1 MLKFIPY
8 ILKTLWRHRSRT
20 ILTVSGSAVALFVFC
35 FVGAVQ
41 EGMNDLQRRQAAK
54 GSLIS
59 FQANKFCPAT
69 SHLPQD
75 YDQQIAQ
82 LDGVKDVIPVQVFTN
97 NCRASLDV
105 VVFYGV
111 PPKKLRTARDFELTV
126 GDWSEFEQ
134 HQDAAVVGQAVASR
148 RNISVGD
155 KFSIGDLSV
164 DVAGIYRSDDPAEE
178 NYIYSHLEFLQ
189 RSKGMN
195 SVGTVT
201 QLEILLDE
209 GVDQVAKCEE
219 IDTKFRGGPVETDTR
234 PKGVFQAKSLG
245 DLTQLIG
252 MAHYLGY
259 ACVGLVLSLVATTT
273 IMSVQ
278 DRIKE
283 HAVLQT
289 IGFSGPRVFGIVM
302 AESIILSLV
311 GGAVGVSIA
320 MVTLQLSRLSV
331 GAEAVTIAFTPSTRL
346 AFIGL
351 IVSAVAG
358 TLAGMAPAVHAGK
371 NRNRSRPAAC
381 LERISKPVGEF
392 RELIVSGL
400 EEADYGLIK
409 TASGRFSFSVCKLL
423 RKCKASRA
431 RHARKGFPSGART
444 FLGPSDSVP
453 SLFGLAD
460 SP

>member
-1 MLKFIPY
+1 MKFIPY

-41 EGMNDLQRRQAAK
+41 EGMDDLQRRQAAK
-54 GSLIS
+54 GSLIC

-82 LDGVKDVIPVQVFTN
+82 LEGVKDVIPVQVFTN

-111 PPKKLRTARDFELTV
+111 PPEKLRTARDFELTA
-126 GDWSEFEQ
+126 GSWPDFEQ
-134 HQDAAVVGQAVASR
+134 HQDAAVIGRAVANR
-148 RNISVGD
+148 REIGVGD

-201 QLEILLDE
+201 QLEVLLDE
-209 GVDQVAKCEE
+209 GVDQVSICEQ
-219 IDTKFRGGPVETDTR
+219 IDDKFRGGPVETDTR

-252 MAHYLGY
+252 MSHYLGY
-259 ACVGLVLSLVATTT
+259 ACVGLVLALVATTT
-273 IMSVQ
+273 VMSVQ

-289 IGFSGPRVFGIVM
+289 IGFSGSRVFGIVM
-302 AESIILSLV
+302 AESIILSIAGGLV
-311 GGAVGVSIA
+311 GVAAAMMMLKVS
-320 MVTLQLSRLSV
+320 QLSV
-331 GAEAVTIAFTPSTRL
+331 GAEAVTIAFTPSVRL
-346 AFIGL
+346 ALIGL
-351 IVSAVAG
+351 IVSTAAG
-358 TLAGMAPAVHAGK
+358 TLAGIAPAIQAARTEIV
-371 NRNRSRPAAC
+371 PA
-381 LERISKPVGEF
+381 L
-392 RELIVSGL
+392 
-400 EEADYGLIK
+400 
-409 TASGRFSFSVCKLL
+409 
-423 RKCKASRA
+423 
-431 RHARKGFPSGART
+431 RHA
-444 FLGPSDSVP
+444 
-453 SLFGLAD
+453 
-460 SP
+460 